1 MKVAI
6 IGGAASGMGVAAKLL
21 RTSKDAQITVYQN
34 HDYISLGACG
44 LPYFISN
51 NFDDENNMI
60 ARTPEFFQKNGVE
73 MRINTLVVDIDF
85 ENKIIKYVDDHGEH
99 TDVYDDLV
107 IATGAKPIV
116 PNEYNFDNIKNLFT
130 LTSLEDG
137 RALKTFVNDPNI
149 NHVLVIGAG
158 FIGLEVVE
166 NLKSLQKEV
175 TLIEMQDHIMG
186 RQFETEYATAIKDIL
201 LEHDVK
207 LQMGVKVDAVQMENG
222 LAHSVTLSN
231 GKNLAVDAI
240 ILCIGFR
247 PNTSFLNGKLNML
260 PNGAIIVDEMGQTN
274 IPHVYALGDC
284 ASSKNVITH
293 DDEYVPLAT
302 VAAKFAKVVAENI
315 AGPKRRFYG
324 SLKTAIIRVFENGFA
339 RTGLTENDA
348 KLKGMTVQVVTIED
362 YDHTNYVAGQQKL
375 KLTIIYDVK
384 NGVIVGA
391 QMMGHR
397 NAVLRIH
404 SLITLIWN
412 KVKITDYVEQMDL
425 PYSPPF
431 AKTNDI
437 ILIALSKIAIREEK

>member
-1 MKVAI
+1 VSEFILTFLIA
-6 IGGAASGMGVAAKLL
+6 
-21 RTSKDAQITVYQN
+21 VY
-34 HDYISLGACG
+34 
-44 LPYFISN
+44 
-51 NFDDENNMI
+51 
-60 ARTPEFFQKNGVE
+60 
-73 MRINTLVVDIDF
+73 
-85 ENKIIKYVDDHGEH
+85 
-99 TDVYDDLV
+99 
-107 IATGAKPIV
+107 
-116 PNEYNFDNIKNLFT
+116 
-130 LTSLEDG
+130 
-137 RALKTFVNDPNI
+137 
-149 NHVLVIGAG
+149 
-158 FIGLEVVE
+158 
-166 NLKSLQKEV
+166 
-175 TLIEMQDHIMG
+175 
-186 RQFETEYATAIKDIL
+186 
-201 LEHDVK
+201 
-207 LQMGVKVDAVQMENG
+207 
-222 LAHSVTLSN
+222 

-247 PNTSFLNGKLNML
+247 PNTCFLNGKLNML

-315 AGPKRRFYG
+315 AGLKRRSYG
-324 SLKTAIIRVFENGFA
+324 SLKTTIIRVFENGFA
-339 RTGLTENDA
+339 RTGLTESDA

-362 YDHTNYVAGQQKL
+362 YDHANYVAGQQKL

-397 NAVLRIH
+397 NAVLRIN

-412 KVKITDYVEQMDL
+412 KVKITEYVEQMDL

>member
-158 FIGLEVVE
+158 
-166 NLKSLQKEV
+166 
-175 TLIEMQDHIMG
+175 
-186 RQFETEYATAIKDIL
+186 
-201 LEHDVK
+201 
-207 LQMGVKVDAVQMENG
+207 
-222 LAHSVTLSN
+222 
-231 GKNLAVDAI
+231 
-240 ILCIGFR
+240 
-247 PNTSFLNGKLNML
+247 
-260 PNGAIIVDEMGQTN
+260 
-274 IPHVYALGDC
+274 VYW
-284 ASSKNVITH
+284 S
-293 DDEYVPLAT
+293 
-302 VAAKFAKVVAENI
+302 
-315 AGPKRRFYG
+315 
-324 SLKTAIIRVFENGFA
+324 
-339 RTGLTENDA
+339 
-348 KLKGMTVQVVTIED
+348 
-362 YDHTNYVAGQQKL
+362 
-375 KLTIIYDVK
+375 
-384 NGVIVGA
+384 
-391 QMMGHR
+391 
-397 NAVLRIH
+397 
-404 SLITLIWN
+404 
-412 KVKITDYVEQMDL
+412 
-425 PYSPPF
+425 
-431 AKTNDI
+431 
-437 ILIALSKIAIREEK
+437 